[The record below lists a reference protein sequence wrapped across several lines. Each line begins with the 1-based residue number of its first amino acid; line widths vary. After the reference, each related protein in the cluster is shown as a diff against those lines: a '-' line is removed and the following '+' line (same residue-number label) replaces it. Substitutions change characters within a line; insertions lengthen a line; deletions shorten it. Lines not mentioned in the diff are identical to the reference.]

1 MLFRSVEITVEKG
14 REVVGDLLG
23 RDVSAPNR
31 RIPLAS
37 VLSVLDVEIVGATA
51 DTDLSGIVVE
61 PMDPKGR
68 GTKVEVVAGAGV
80 GIDAATAAAPKEV
93 VSGKDK

>member
-1 MLFRSVEITVEKG
+1 M
-14 REVVGDLLG
+14 VGDLPG

-61 PMDPKGR
+61 PMEPKGR